1 METGKEHYSG
11 GSEGGNIRVEEVM
24 ETGKEHSSGGREGGR
39 EGDLQSLHTT
49 P

>member
-24 ETGKEHSSGGREGGR
+24 EIGVDH
-39 EGDLQSLHTT
+39 
-49 P
+49 